1 MTNLVLH
8 AIVFHKEAYKTKE
21 QALKEAHHM
30 FPNEKSK
37 SFVRESDNS
46 FRVRIVPK
54 TQFVK
59 TEYVTKVINPNLSLI
74 FGKLKN

>member
-1 MTNLVLH
+1 MLLKTNS
-8 AIVFHKEAYKTKE
+8 EAENIISKTKE
-21 QALKEAHHM
+21 QALKKAHEL

-37 SFVRESDNS
+37 SFVRETDSS

-54 TQFVK
+54 TQFIK

-74 FGKLKN
+74 FGNLKK